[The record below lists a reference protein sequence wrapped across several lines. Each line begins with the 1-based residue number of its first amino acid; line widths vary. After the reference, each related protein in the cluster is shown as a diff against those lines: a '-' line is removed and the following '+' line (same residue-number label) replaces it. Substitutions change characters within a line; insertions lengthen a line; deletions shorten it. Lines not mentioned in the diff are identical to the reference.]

1 MIPTLCLL
9 PVVVCGLF
17 GPLFYPHDPTLMNLE
32 GALKPP
38 VFLSGGNFSYLLG
51 TDHMGRDLF
60 SRLIEGA
67 RISLIIAVFG
77 VFFSGFVG
85 CLLGVLAGYFGKKLD
100 EVIMRIVDAQMA
112 IPAILLSILL
122 ATVLGAGV
130 TTIIIAIS
138 VVFWTGYARVIRGE
152 TLSLKQRDFITL
164 ARVTGCSRARIIMKH
179 VLPNLVSTITVLAT
193 LQIGSAILIEASLTF
208 LGVGLQPPATAWGL
222 MISEG
227 RAYLATA
234 WWIPTFAGL
243 AILVTVLGANLLGD
257 WLRDKFDPK
266 LRQL

>member
-1 MIPTLCLL
+1 
-9 PVVVCGLF
+9 
-17 GPLFYPHDPTLMNLE
+17 
-32 GALKPP
+32 
-38 VFLSGGNFSYLLG
+38 
-51 TDHMGRDLF
+51 
-60 SRLIEGA
+60 
-67 RISLIIAVFG
+67 
-77 VFFSGFVG
+77 
-85 CLLGVLAGYFGKKLD
+85 
-100 EVIMRIVDAQMA
+100 
-112 IPAILLSILL
+112 
-122 ATVLGAGV
+122 
-130 TTIIIAIS
+130 
-138 VVFWTGYARVIRGE
+138 
-152 TLSLKQRDFITL
+152 
-164 ARVTGCSRARIIMKH
+164 MKH